1 MTEEKK
7 VKKSAA
13 VRRPKFADEK
23 HLGSEPTV
31 NENSTQTEMA
41 LAYNWFNYFY
51 TSEDAKS
58 FTISYL
64 KSIKYDKHIIT
75 KLGAVK
81 AIELHNIGWNCR
93 LLHTGNTL
101 PEGEWERIEDRLIL
115 LSSKV
120 LDVSESEEEQSTQK
134 VISIQDRINTKTSDL
149 IGELEEETDVFF
161 KEGVIQFDIKKWSI
175 EKGVKPQIAKRI
187 AEHFRPQYEE
197 IAEALEGKDPD
208 LVEAYKGWRKP
219 VLKIMGLFLKKI
231 IDHMTEVDAAGQAIR
246 KPRAKKVKPAS
257 VLVSKLQFLPE
268 FKELNI
274 TSVDPKGIINA
285 SQLWVFNPK
294 TRNLSVYHAV
304 GRSGLSVR
312 GTTIT
317 GYDTDASLTKKVR
330 KPEQVIPQVLN
341 AGKVDLRSI
350 MKDIATNENK
360 ANGRINK
367 DTILLRVL
375 K

>member
-1 MTEEKK
+1 MKEEKK
-7 VKKSAA
+7 VRKSAA

-23 HLGSEPTV
+23 YLGPEPEVT
-31 NENSTQTEMA
+31 EESTQIELA
-41 LAYNWFNYFY
+41 RAYNWFNYFY
-51 TSEDAKS
+51 TSDDAKS
-58 FTISYL
+58 FVISYL
-64 KSIKYDKHIIT
+64 KSIKYDRDTIHR
-75 KLGAVK
+75 LSQVK
-81 AIELHNIGWNCR
+81 AIDLHNIGWNCR
-93 LLHTGNTL
+93 LLQNGSTL
-101 PEGEWERIEDRLIL
+101 PGDIWESIETRIKDLA
-115 LSSKV
+115 
-120 LDVSESEEEQSTQK
+120 SEVVETSEATEEQPIQK
-134 VISIQDRINTKTSDL
+134 VVSIQDRINNKASDL

-161 KEGVIQFDIKKWSI
+161 QEGVIQFDIKKWSV

-197 IAEALEGKDPD
+197 ICEAQEGKDAD

-274 TSVDPKGIINA
+274 TSIDPKGIINA

-330 KPEQVIPQVLN
+330 KPEQVIPQVMN

-350 MKDIATNENK
+350 MKNLTTIESK
-360 ANGRINK
+360 VNGRINK
-367 DTILLRVL
+367 DTILLRVI

>member
-7 VKKSAA
+7 VKKSNT

-23 HLGSEPTV
+23 YLGAEPSV
-31 NENSTQTEMA
+31 DENSTQSELA

-51 TSEDAKS
+51 TSDDAKA
-58 FTISYL
+58 FAISYL
-64 KSIKYDKHIIT
+64 KSIKYDKEIISQ
-75 KLGAVK
+75 LSHVK
-81 AIELHNIGWNCR
+81 SVELHSIGWNCR
-93 LLHTGNTL
+93 LLHTGSTL
-101 PEGEWERIEDRLIL
+101 PNGVWENIEQRIKNLAASVLGNEETEED
-115 LSSKV
+115 
-120 LDVSESEEEQSTQK
+120 QPQK
-134 VISIQDRINTKTSDL
+134 NVVSIQDRIAGRASDL

-161 KEGVIQFDIKKWSI
+161 TEGVIQFDVKKWSL
-175 EKGVKPQIAKRI
+175 EKGIKPQVAKRI

-197 IAEALEGKDPD
+197 ITEALEGKDAD
-208 LVEAYKGWRKP
+208 LVEAYKRWRKP
-219 VLKIMGLFLKKI
+219 VLKVMGLFIKRI
-231 IDHMTEVDAAGQAIR
+231 VDRMIEIESAGNATR
-246 KPRAKKVKPAS
+246 KPRAKKIKPAS

-274 TSVDPKGIINA
+274 TSIDPKGIINA
-285 SQLWVFNPK
+285 SQLWVYNPK

-317 GYDTDASLTKKVR
+317 GYDTDASITKKIR
-330 KPEQVIPQVLN
+330 KPEQVIPQLMV
-341 AGKVDLRSI
+341 AGKVDLRNL
-350 MKDIATNENK
+350 MKNLTTTENK

-367 DTILLRVL
+367 DTTLLRIV

>member
-13 VRRPKFADEK
+13 VKRPKFADEK
-23 HLGSEPTV
+23 YMGAEPQV
-31 NENSTQTEMA
+31 NEDSTNTEMA
-41 LAYNWFNYFY
+41 RAYNWFNYFY
-51 TSEDAKS
+51 TSEDAKA

-64 KSIKYDKHIIT
+64 KSIKYDKHVIDR
-75 KLGAVK
+75 LSSVK
-81 AIELHNIGWNCR
+81 SIDLHNIGWNCR
-93 LLHTGNTL
+93 LLSTGSTL
-101 PEGEWERIEDRLIL
+101 PGELWDNIETRIKQ
-115 LSSKV
+115 LSSDIV
-120 LDVSESEEEQSTQK
+120 ETAETQEDQPQVK
-134 VISIQDRINTKTSDL
+134 IISIQDRINNKASEL
-149 IGELEEETDVFF
+149 IGELEEELDVFF
-161 KEGVIQFDIKKWSI
+161 NEGVIQFDIKKWSI

-187 AEHFRPQYEE
+187 VEHFRPQYDE
-197 IAEALEGKDPD
+197 ICEAQAGKDPD

-246 KPRAKKVKPAS
+246 KPRAKKIKPAN

-285 SQLWVFNPK
+285 TQLWVFNPK

-350 MKDIATNENK
+350 MKNLTTNDAQ

-367 DTILLRVL
+367 DTILLRVV